1 MGKLIWKDV
10 THCTEIGSTDN
21 LCNIDV
27 YEANTEIKY
36 DEDVIFAFGVSVF
49 SETDLETG
57 EQIITASYS
66 PQGLYNDVYVPLD
79 AADTRYASIE
89 DAKKACE
96 DKVKE
101 IFEFLYV
108 QLEPHIN
115 RLACSE

>member
-1 MGKLIWKDV
+1 MSKLIWKDV
-10 THCTEIGSTDN
+10 THHTEIGSTDN
-21 LCNIDV
+21 LCDIDV

-57 EQIITASYS
+57 EQLITASYS

-79 AADTRYASIE
+79 DADTKYASIE
-89 DAKKACE
+89 DAKSACE
-96 DKVKE
+96 NKAKE
-101 IFEFLYV
+101 ILESLYI
-108 QLEPHIN
+108 QLEASIN